1 MKRILGIDFGTK
13 RLGLAL
19 GDPRTKVA
27 VPMDTVE
34 LHGADPVLLVADMV
48 ERDHYDHVVVGAPM
62 EADSRVRASVLKFAK
77 SLEEISGVEVSLVDE
92 HLTSKVAD
100 IIAKEHGGKEHD
112 DALAAM
118 LIVEEL
124 LHSIS

>member
-34 LHGADPVLLVADMV
+34 LHGADPVLLIAEMIKQDG
-48 ERDHYDHVVVGAPM
+48 YDHVVVGAPM
-62 EADSRVRASVLKFAK
+62 EADSSVRATVLTFAK
-77 SLEEISGVEVSLVDE
+77 RLEEISGVQVSLVDE

-100 IIAKEHGGKEHD
+100 IIAKEHGGAEHD

-118 LIVEEL
+118 LIVEEF

>member
-19 GDPRTKVA
+19 GDPVTKVA
-27 VPMDTVE
+27 VPMDTIE

-92 HLTSKVAD
+92 YLTSKVAD
-100 IIAKEHGGKEHD
+100 MIAKEHGGREHD

-118 LIVEEL
+118 LIVEAFL
-124 LHSIS
+124 NT